1 MTDVGKDR
9 AVVPIQVLL
18 KRVLPLGVLVAVV
31 MTLFG
36 SFAVAHAAG
45 SVTFQDNA
53 GLFTSGGRSRITQAA
68 QSTGLNVLVLTN
80 AQPFS
85 GDSAWHSYVQQHAGG
100 AGTITIGLHINPK
113 KAYVYTGSSTGIS
126 ESQAYQAYQNALPT
140 FDNHTSSATSAG
152 VAQLIQN
159 LKGAGATSSG
169 GSGAPAAAPSRG
181 IGGVLVPLIIIVLL
195 AFVLMRVLGRRRRN
209 TVMPGYGPG
218 YGQPPMGQG
227 PYNQGQGG
235 YPNQGFGNQGN
246 RGGGF
251 GRGLLGGVAGGL
263 AGSFIGNEIFGN
275 RGGDGANANAAGPDA
290 GANAPGDTANAQDQQ
305 GGWGGDS
312 GGSGGDSGGWGSG
325 GDAGGGWG
333 GDSGGGWGGDSGG
346 GGGGDSGGGWS

>member
-31 MTLFG
+31 VTLFG

-53 GLFTSGGRSRITQAA
+53 GLFTAAGRSRINQAA

-100 AGTITIGLHINPK
+100 AGTITIGLHINPQ

-126 ESQAYQAYQNALPT
+126 ESQASQAYQNALPT
-140 FDNHTSSATSAG
+140 FNNHTRSATSDG
-152 VAQLIQN
+152 VVQLIQN
-159 LKGAGATSSG
+159 LKGAGATAPG

-181 IGGVLVPLIIIVLL
+181 VGVLLPLIIVALL

-275 RGGDGANANAAGPDA
+275 RGGDGGNANAAGPDA

-312 GGSGGDSGGWGSG
+312 GGGA
-325 GDAGGGWG
+325 DAGGGWG
-333 GDSGGGWGGDSGG
+333 GDSGGGWGGDVGG
-346 GGGGDSGGGWS
+346 GSDVGGGGDSGGGWS

>member
-31 MTLFG
+31 VTLFG

-53 GLFTSGGRSRITQAA
+53 GLFTAAGRSRIAQAA
-68 QSTGLNVLVLTN
+68 QNANEQVKVLTTD
-80 AQPFS
+80 QSFS
-85 GDSAWHSYVQQHAGG
+85 SASNWHSYVQQNGG
-100 AGTITIGLHINPK
+100 GSGTVTIGLGLHVIGQKNVF
-113 KAYVYTGSSTGIS
+113 VYPDPSTNIS
-126 ESQAYQAYQNALPT
+126 QSQADQAFTNAKST
-140 FDNHTSSATSAG
+140 FNSGNNSATSNG
-152 VAQLIQN
+152 VIAIIQN
-159 LKGAGATSSG
+159 LPGAATAPG
-169 GSGAPAAAPSRG
+169 GVGAPAAAPSRG

-235 YPNQGFGNQGN
+235 YPNQGN

-275 RGGDGANANAAGPDA
+275 RGGDGGNANAAGPDA

-312 GGSGGDSGGWGSG
+312 GGGA
-325 GDAGGGWG
+325 DAGGGWG
-333 GDSGGGWGGDSGG
+333 GDSGGGWGGDVGRGG
-346 GGGGDSGGGWS
+346 DVGGGGDSGGGWS

>member
-1 MTDVGKDR
+1 M
-9 AVVPIQVLL
+9 VPIQVLL

-45 SVTFQDNA
+45 SATFQDNA
-53 GLFTSGGRSRITQAA
+53 GFFTSAGRSRITQAA

-85 GDSAWHSYVQQHAGG
+85 NSAAWQAWVRQHTGD
-100 AGTITIGLHINPK
+100 AGTITIGLHISPK

-140 FDNHTSSATSAG
+140 FDNHTSSATSDG

-159 LKGAGATSSG
+159 LKGAGATSPG
-169 GSGAPAAAPSRG
+169 GSGAPVAAPSRG
-181 IGGVLVPLIIIVLL
+181 IGGILVPLIILGLL

-251 GRGLLGGVAGGL
+251 GRGILGGVAGGL
-263 AGSFIGNEIFGN
+263 AGSFIGNELFGN
-275 RGGDGANANAAGPDA
+275 RGEGGSANAAGPDA
-290 GANAPGDTANAQDQQ
+290 NGNTPGDTANAQDQQ

-312 GGSGGDSGGWGSG
+312 GGGVSGS
-325 GDAGGGWG
+325 DAGGWG

-346 GGGGDSGGGWS
+346 GGDFGGGGDSGGGWS

>member
-53 GLFTSGGRSRITQAA
+53 GLFTSAGRSRIAQAA
-68 QSTGLNVLVLTN
+68 QNANEQVKVLTTD
-80 AQPFS
+80 QSFS
-85 GDSAWHSYVQQHAGG
+85 SASNWHSYVQQNGG
-100 AGTITIGLHINPK
+100 GSGTVTIGLGLHVIGQKNVF
-113 KAYVYTGSSTGIS
+113 VYPDPSTNIS
-126 ESQAYQAYQNALPT
+126 QSQADQAFTNAKST
-140 FDNHTSSATSAG
+140 FNSGNNSATSNG
-152 VAQLIQN
+152 VIAIIQN
-159 LKGAGATSSG
+159 LPGAATAPG

-181 IGGVLVPLIIIVLL
+181 VGVLLPLIIVALL
-195 AFVLMRVLGRRRRN
+195 AFVLMRVLRRRRRN

-218 YGQPPMGQG
+218 YGQPPMDQG

-312 GGSGGDSGGWGSG
+312 GGGA
-325 GDAGGGWG
+325 DAGGGWG
-333 GDSGGGWGGDSGG
+333 GDSGGGWGGDVGG
-346 GGGGDSGGGWS
+346 GSDVGGGGDSGGGWS